1 MEGELRFDG
10 QVAVITGAGGGLGR
24 EYALLLAARGAAVVV
39 NDLGSSADG
48 QGRSKTAD
56 RVVQEIKDKGGR
68 AVANYD
74 SVEEGHKIVQTAIDE
89 FGRID
94 ILINNAGFLRDRSF
108 AKMEENDWDMIH
120 RVHLRGAFVTTRAA
134 WPHFRRQE
142 YGRIVLT
149 SSAAGLF
156 GNFGQTNYSQLVV
169 TGVITASVETEDG
182 RSCQGR
188 LYVVDGGTP
197 LLGRDLQKS
206 LCISTWHGSTV
217 YEVDRQP
224 GRSSDVEAGNDQDS
238 ATQSAAKMGL
248 IGLGKTLAL
257 EGERHNI
264 ITNVLVPAALSR
276 LTESLLP
283 PELQRQMAPVHV
295 APVVAVLCHRRCPAA
310 GAVVEAAGG
319 AAATYRW
326 QRSAGIA
333 DLELT
338 PEKVLDQW
346 EVLDAA
352 DPAAESPDTPAAQMA
367 LLSRQL
373 TDAAEREA
381 ERREVESAPAG
392 TVDVSRAL
400 RTRLPP
406 ARFTYGPRDAALY
419 ALSIGVSLEQRHG
432 LRYLYE
438 AADGFEPHPMFA
450 SVVFSALDMTRM
462 ASLPGFP
469 IDLTQLL
476 HGEQYMELKKQLP
489 PSATLE
495 ITANLADIIDKGD
508 KGAIVLLDVHA
519 ADSSG
524 DEVAFIQQSLFVRG
538 AGGFGGH
545 ARSQVARPCAE
556 VPPRA
561 PDATLSVSTNR
572 DQAALYR
579 LNGDLNPLHIDP
591 EFAALGGQSRPILH
605 GLCGLGA
612 SVHAVLEHYSTDREE
627 PAQLNKVKVRF
638 SRPVLPGQT
647 LLVDTWREPGSARV
661 VFQSRVK
668 ETGQLALAGY
678 LELRDLDVGARA
690 KL

>member
-1 MEGELRFDG
+1 MLPTNSASVLSLHQEAMEGELRFDG

-156 GNFGQTNYSQLVV
+156 GNFGQTNY
-169 TGVITASVETEDG
+169 
-182 RSCQGR
+182 
-188 LYVVDGGTP
+188 
-197 LLGRDLQKS
+197 
-206 LCISTWHGSTV
+206 
-217 YEVDRQP
+217 
-224 GRSSDVEAGNDQDS
+224 
-238 ATQSAAKMGL
+238 SAAKMGL

-668 ETGQLALAGY
+668 ETGQLALAGGY